1 MMGWPMLNSEPAPDS
16 EQIIAAF
23 TVIGE
28 RGRAALAHMRQLLT
42 VLRETGFS
50 DEMHEGAQ
58 PDMQLRPAAP
68 LSSQM
73 RQAEST
79 SQTDSSTNMNSGNN
93 QGVPRCVRRPVAAV
107 MEA

>member
-1 MMGWPMLNSEPAPDS
+1 MLNSEPAPDS

-50 DEMHEGAQ
+50 DEGCMKAHN
-58 PDMQLRPAAP
+58 PTCNCDRLLLCPA
-68 LSSQM
+68 
-73 RQAEST
+73 R
-79 SQTDSSTNMNSGNN
+79 
-93 QGVPRCVRRPVAAV
+93 
-107 MEA
+107 

>member
-1 MMGWPMLNSEPAPDS
+1 
-16 EQIIAAF
+16 
-23 TVIGE
+23 
-28 RGRAALAHMRQLLT
+28 MRQLLT

-93 QGVPRCVRRPVAAV
+93 QGVHGAAL
-107 MEA
+107 E